1 MYLRSL
7 GSSFLACMLS
17 FSALGC
23 ADDDAAMGHAA
34 PAERSALASSKAQPG
49 PSAFTVEKIGS
60 PAWEPVDF
68 HQVAIDL
75 GPYAPDYAKGMQSL
89 VLPSPDHVWNDA
101 LGIAPGAAHPP
112 PYDDELEHNLAAR
125 GLESRS
131 IFSLAEFTWPNAI
144 LGIWMVVPSAG
155 APTGSSP
162 DFEQGPII
170 PHTIGPIHA
179 DVELYIHGASTPVY
193 ADNFD
198 VVALDTIVPPIY
210 VDGHSHFPIFT
221 WVAYEQP
228 GHHFWKLTLIDQ
240 AGDGWEVKQ
249 RFVVQHDV
257 AP

>member
-1 MYLRSL
+1 MVLRSL
-7 GSSFLACMLS
+7 GPSLLALTLS
-17 FSALGC
+17 LSALGC
-23 ADDDAAMGHAA
+23 AVDDAAMVDAA
-34 PAERSALASSKAQPG
+34 PAERSALASGKHQPG
-49 PSAFTVEKIGS
+49 PPAFTTKKIGS

-68 HQVAIDL
+68 HQVAVDL
-75 GPYAPDYAKGMQSL
+75 GPYAPAYTLGMQSL

-112 PYDDELEHNLAAR
+112 PYDDELEHNLAAV

-131 IFSLAEFTWPNAI
+131 MFSQAEFTWPNAI

-170 PHTIGPIHA
+170 PHTICPIHA
-179 DVELYIHGASTPVY
+179 DTELYIQGASNPVY
-193 ADNFD
+193 AGSFD
-198 VVALDTIVPPIY
+198 VVALDTIVPPIH
-210 VDGHSHFPIFT
+210 VDGHSHFPVFT

-228 GHHFWKLTLIDQ
+228 GHHFWKLTLLDQ

-249 RFVVQHDV
+249 RFVVKQ
-257 AP
+257 P